1 MENFIKF
8 LGTAGARFVVTKQ
21 LRASGGL
28 WISYRGT
35 AVHLDP
41 GPGALVRALS
51 SRPAL
56 SPSSLGAILVSH
68 RHIDHANDCNIMV
81 EAMTEGGTKKRGL
94 VFLPAEALQG
104 EPVLFGYLRETLE
117 GVHTFEEGGE
127 YRVGNITF
135 QTPLRHVHSV
145 ETYGFRFL
153 FSEGVVSVITDTL
166 FHEKLLEAYA
176 QSHILIIHTVRLKKE
191 KHPQLLH
198 LSAEEARIL
207 IEAIRP
213 DLAVLTHFGMTML
226 QAKPWRVAE
235 DLSQKT
241 GLKVIAAN
249 DGLSL
254 PLF

>member
-94 VFLPAEALQG
+94 VMERWASSLPGQPTGRPDAPVLLPA
-104 EPVLFGYLRETLE
+104 
-117 GVHTFEEGGE
+117 
-127 YRVGNITF
+127 
-135 QTPLRHVHSV
+135 
-145 ETYGFRFL
+145 
-153 FSEGVVSVITDTL
+153 
-166 FHEKLLEAYA
+166 
-176 QSHILIIHTVRLKKE
+176 
-191 KHPQLLH
+191 
-198 LSAEEARIL
+198 
-207 IEAIRP
+207 
-213 DLAVLTHFGMTML
+213 
-226 QAKPWRVAE
+226 
-235 DLSQKT
+235 
-241 GLKVIAAN
+241 
-249 DGLSL
+249 L
-254 PLF
+254 PLP